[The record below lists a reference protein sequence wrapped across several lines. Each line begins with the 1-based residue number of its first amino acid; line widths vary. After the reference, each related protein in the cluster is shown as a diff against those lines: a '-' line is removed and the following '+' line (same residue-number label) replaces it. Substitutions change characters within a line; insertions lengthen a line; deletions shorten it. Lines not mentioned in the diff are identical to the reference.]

1 MVGIGSNCVVPG
13 LRIWGVVLIFA
24 SLLATFFVVHT
35 AQPLRPKAIVSQD
48 VWSYY
53 HGKTEEEVLE
63 EALRV
68 IKMGR
73 EDLWLKWDVLEDPFR
88 LELVNRYME
97 DPLAGVA
104 YAENFSS
111 RATKLGTQ
119 EVLEETS
126 KALGFELNIALEEQE
141 FLVEELEELPG
152 SLRKPLARILG
163 ATIVSDRLVRE
174 AFAELSE
181 EEFSRL
187 MEVAPL
193 VLREDVEEEVDEEE
207 FLELASRVDISKLVL
222 ASRILSKA
230 VEESL
235 DDLKT
240 GIFVDDKVEVE
251 TELGRVVV
259 GGTGNNNYLCE
270 DETFLI
276 VDLGGED
283 TYACAGNAF
292 WPRRVSVAIDLG
304 GDDNYLGEDVA
315 QGSGVFG
322 VGLLYDLRGDDLYQ
336 ARHYSQGSGL
346 FGAGLLVDKL
356 GNDTY
361 KGDTCTQGSGVFGI
375 GILLDRGGNDSY
387 RAALSSQGFGFTKGF
402 GFLMDSS
409 GNDMYY
415 AGGEYLD
422 ILRYTDHYLSLSQ
435 GFGFGLRP
443 HGSGGV
449 GFLLDGNGN
458 DTYYSDIFG
467 QGACYWFSLGFLVDR
482 AGNDYYQSFQYA
494 QGSACHLC
502 TAVLVDQAGNDV
514 YFSKGVSQGCGHD
527 IAAGILVE
535 RGGNDSYT
543 AADLSQGA
551 ANANAI
557 GLIIENEGND
567 SYVATEAYGIK
578 DITQGYGDRRRD
590 FGNIG
595 MILDLSGDDKY
606 SEEGR
611 KNNHFY
617 KGSTYGVVA
626 DVETKPE
633 GEKSE

>member
-1 MVGIGSNCVVPG
+1 MSALKVWAVI
-13 LRIWGVVLIFA
+13 LLLI
-24 SLLATFFVVHT
+24 SILAAFIIVHPSKHLKPET
-35 AQPLRPKAIVSQD
+35 VSRPD

-73 EDLWLKWDVLEDPFR
+73 EDLWLKWDVVEDPFR
-88 LELVNRYME
+88 LGLVNMYME

-104 YAENFSS
+104 YAESFS
-111 RATKLGTQ
+111 A
-119 EVLEETS
+119 EVAELSVSGILVEAS
-126 KALGFELNIALEEQE
+126 KALGLETDYVLEEPD
-141 FLVEELEELPG
+141 FLGEELGKLPKH
-152 SLRKPLARILG
+152 LRNPVKEILG
-163 ATIVSDRLVRE
+163 AALISDGLVRE
-174 AFAELSE
+174 AFAGLDE
-181 EEFSRL
+181 EEFSTL
-187 MEVAPL
+187 VETAPL
-193 VLREDVEEEVDEEE
+193 VLREDVGEEVDEKE
-207 FLELASRVDISKLVL
+207 FLELSGKVDVSKLVL
-222 ASRILSKA
+222 AAKILTKA
-230 VEESL
+230 IEENL
-235 DDLKT
+235 DELRGKS
-240 GIFVDDKVEVE
+240 FVGDRVEVE
-251 TELGRVVV
+251 TGLGRIVV
-259 GGTGNNNYLCE
+259 GGARNDNYPCE
-270 DETFLI
+270 AETILI
-276 VDLGGED
+276 IDFGGED
-283 TYACAGNAF
+283 TYGCAGSAF
-292 WPRRVSVAIDLG
+292 WPRRVSIAIDLG
-304 GDDNYLGEDVA
+304 GDDNYLGEDYV

-322 VGLLYDLRGDDLYQ
+322 VGLLYDLGGDDLYQ

-346 FGAGLLVDKL
+346 FGVGIVVDEL
-356 GNDTY
+356 GDDTY
-361 KGDTCTQGSGVFGI
+361 KGDTCTQGSGVFGV
-375 GILLDRGGNDSY
+375 GVSLDREGNDSY
-387 RAALSSQGFGFTKGF
+387 RAALFSQGFGFTKGF
-402 GFLMDSS
+402 GFLMDNS

-415 AGGEYLD
+415 AGGEHLD

-443 HGSGGV
+443 HGSGGI
-449 GFLLDGNGN
+449 GFLLDRSGN

-467 QGACYWFSLGFLVDR
+467 QGACYWFSLGFLVDME
-482 AGNDYYQSFQYA
+482 GNDYYQSFQYA

-527 IAAGILVE
+527 IAAGILVD

-557 GLIIENEGND
+557 GLIIENGGND

-595 MILDLSGDDKY
+595 MILDLSGEDKY

-626 DVETKPE
+626 DVETKPG
-633 GEKSE
+633 GEKDG